1 MNQKEA
7 IKALTGREDLIITD
21 MGSATNGYVIRLEE
35 EPQKGIEEP
44 VDNPIWRQMQEEFKK
59 WGGQLVL
66 VDFRVAL
73 FLDIYYGKHGL
84 YYKFAFEHRE
94 VTSYEA
100 SGCTPIPL
108 KGIISDEEYNRMV
121 YIWNNNNNY
130 DTI

>member
-35 EPQKGIEEP
+35 EGIEEP

-59 WGGQLVL
+59 WVGQLVL

-73 FLDIYYGKHGL
+73 FLDIYYGRHGL

-108 KGIISDEEYNRMV
+108 KGIISDEEYNRLL
-121 YIWNNNNNY
+121 YIWNNNNKY
-130 DTI
+130 EAE